1 MAKVLL
7 VDDEEDFRDI
17 LSERMASRGLEI
29 DTAESGMRALEMV
42 ELKVYDA
49 IILDLAMPEMDGIET
64 LQRLLKKQ
72 PSLQIIVL
80 TGQATVEKGVAA
92 VKMGAAD
99 FLEKPAE
106 IESLVEKIEAAQ
118 AKRMEIFEQN
128 LDKKITEIT
137 RKRSW

>member
-1 MAKVLL
+1 M
-7 VDDEEDFRDI
+7 VDDEEDFREI

-42 ELKVYDA
+42 ELKTYDA
-49 IILDLAMPEMDGIET
+49 IILDLAIPEMDGIET